1 MNRRLPLLAAAVVL
15 AAGGCTAIAVGHSEE
30 LPAVVNSPSPPPAD
44 APRSSDGELTSGL
57 LLPTSPPTRVEIPA
71 LRVRESV
78 IGLGQQADGSMAVPA
93 DARTIGWYTKAPT
106 PGALGP
112 AVLAGHVDLH
122 GKAGTFARLST
133 LEKGDQV
140 RVTRQ
145 DGRVAV
151 FAVTAVDRYPKN
163 QFPADAVYGA
173 IDHAGLRLITCGGD
187 FDRSAGHYVDNIV
200 VYADLR
206 DVTG

>member
-15 AAGGCTAIAVGHSEE
+15 AAGGCTAIAAGHRAE
-30 LPAVVNSPSPPPAD
+30 LPTVVNSSPPPPAT
-44 APRSSDGELTSGL
+44 AARTEGELTSGP

-133 LEKGDQV
+133 LRKGDQV

-151 FAVTAVDRYPKN
+151 FAVTAVDRYPKDE
-163 QFPADAVYGA
+163 FPADAVYGA

-187 FDRSAGHYVDNIV
+187 FDRGAGHYVDNIV

-206 DVTG
+206 DVSE